1 MQRRHSSN
9 TDSLPPERTRT
20 QTVGSEA
27 SLDEGGVF
35 EGLKQEGPSH
45 QQLFSGMVGLPSGN
59 MTTTSFQAAS
69 LVLGSTSDVF
79 IQMTTST
86 RDEGPH
92 RPDNV
97 PYLPRQLPHHHH
109 HHFHQPPPHRSSLL
123 HAATSDRHGNGDEG
137 PEDPSTPAPALS
149 ELRAII
155 SWLQKG
161 LPFILILLAKVC
173 FQHKL
178 GKEVS
183 FGHILDYNF
192 PDSLIF
198 VNPNIDSLDFFNLIW
213 VVGITDFVLKFFTI
227 GIKCIILVLPRIFL
241 AFKSRG
247 KFYLVIEELSQL
259 FRSLV
264 PIQLWYKYIM
274 GDYSAN
280 SYLLSGVL
288 IILYSLCKSFD
299 VCGRIGALRKAL
311 KVLCSSQTF
320 GVRASSQQC
329 MEAGGVCAICHLDFS
344 DPVILLCQNEIN
356 EIPFFDMDLPY
367 ELALKIF
374 QHLNTTELGRCAQ
387 NRVGAISQ
395 LQYELGKVLCDVN
408 SCAGHVIAG
417 YTSGDVRLWDTQ
429 NLDIGSPYLRPSH
442 VSRESALRPH
452 VSHVCVNENV
462 AVAAYEDGIID
473 VWSIEA
479 GREPIHHYQ
488 HLQRVQALALGAEGT
503 TVASASGK
511 QVRVEQPDEQGYW
524 QTTAQF
530 ELEKLVDFAQIIPGV
545 RPRTLAVVA
554 ASDTVYLLEP
564 GKDPSIL
571 HCVYSHPITCLD
583 TSSSQ
588 AAVGVKSFGWAMNMG
603 NKIDVYSWETGQAV
617 VSLGSSSGDFTC
629 VNLKDS
635 PPNLLVS
642 GNKDRRVRVFD
653 LRTAKSV
660 TSLYGHHMG
669 VSAVQADDW
678 KIVSG
683 GEEGLLCVWEMR
695 MAAKLWEM
703 HNRHPVRHIHFHTQ
717 TLVTANIPDEKTPRG
732 ACITDDD
739 LTAHR
744 RHRGT
749 IYLYDFSVDMS
760 NGDHILPICRSSYA
774 ESHGYNYNIGL
785 AVPYDN
791 ILAVP
796 VATRP
801 HVS

>member
-1 MQRRHSSN
+1 MELEQFREQWKKELAVQRNAIGISRKEARRFQESPRPEVLKTNRQFKHESELVN
-9 TDSLPPERTRT
+9 EQTRDAETGTGSLPDRPAKKR
-20 QTVGSEA
+20 G
-27 SLDEGGVF
+27 
-35 EGLKQEGPSH
+35 H
-45 QQLFSGMVGLPSGN
+45 
-59 MTTTSFQAAS
+59 
-69 LVLGSTSDVF
+69 
-79 IQMTTST
+79 
-86 RDEGPH
+86 PH
-92 RPDNV
+92 GDRP
-97 PYLPRQLPHHHH
+97 
-109 HHFHQPPPHRSSLL
+109 
-123 HAATSDRHGNGDEG
+123 
-137 PEDPSTPAPALS
+137 
-149 ELRAII
+149 
-155 SWLQKG
+155 
-161 LPFILILLAKVC
+161 
-173 FQHKL
+173 QH
-178 GKEVS
+178 
-183 FGHILDYNF
+183 
-192 PDSLIF
+192 
-198 VNPNIDSLDFFNLIW
+198 
-213 VVGITDFVLKFFTI
+213 
-227 GIKCIILVLPRIFL
+227 
-241 AFKSRG
+241 
-247 KFYLVIEELSQL
+247 
-259 FRSLV
+259 
-264 PIQLWYKYIM
+264 
-274 GDYSAN
+274 
-280 SYLLSGVL
+280 
-288 IILYSLCKSFD
+288 
-299 VCGRIGALRKAL
+299 LRKVPREGRL
-311 KVLCSSQTF
+311 
-320 GVRASSQQC
+320 
-329 MEAGGVCAICHLDFS
+329 LD
-344 DPVILLCQNEIN
+344 LLIQDLNEIN

-387 NRVGAISQ
+387 VSKAWKILAEDELLWYRLCLKEGHLTGSSISDSPCWKSTLRDFRQMEHTMRSNWKNRVGAISQ